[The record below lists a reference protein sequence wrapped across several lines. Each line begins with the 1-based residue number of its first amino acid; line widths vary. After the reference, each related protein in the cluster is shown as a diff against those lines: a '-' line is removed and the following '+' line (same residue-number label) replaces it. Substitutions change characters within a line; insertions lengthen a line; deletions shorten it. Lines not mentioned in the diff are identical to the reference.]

1 MENMEMVNEAVTNDT
16 VQDLTEAVVSNKG
29 GFKTSLAIGGA
40 IGGAIVAGALL
51 WDRVIKPLGK
61 KIRVKLMKKKVV
73 KVKKPCNTDSD
84 PTDVDDV
91 QPIE

>member
-1 MENMEMVNEAVTNDT
+1 MENLEMVNEAVTNDT
-16 VQDLTEAVVSNKG
+16 VQDVTEAVVSNKG
-29 GFKTSLAIGGA
+29 GLKTGLAIGGA
-40 IGGAIVAGALL
+40 MVAGALL

-61 KIRVKLMKKKVV
+61 KLRVKLMKKKVA

-84 PTDVDDV
+84 PMDVDDV

>member
-1 MENMEMVNEAVTNDT
+1 MENMEMVNEAVTNDA
-16 VQDLTEAVVSNKG
+16 VQDVTEAVVSNKG
-29 GFKTSLAIGGA
+29 GGLKTGLAIGGA
-40 IGGAIVAGALL
+40 MVAGALL

-61 KIRVKLMKKKVV
+61 KVRVKLMKKKVV

-84 PTDVDDV
+84 PMDVDDV